1 MKKNTFYAI
10 AFCMTLA
17 TCAGIESIGDNSA
30 EIEQA
35 QTKSVQTMYEES
47 ERPATDTEIIDDYL
61 KYNPNAT
68 EAEIDEILTPK
79 QRY

>member
-1 MKKNTFYAI
+1 MKKNTFYALL
-10 AFCMTLA
+10 FCMTLL
-17 TCAGIESIGDNSA
+17 TCAVESIGDNSA

-47 ERPATDTEIIDDYL
+47 ERPATDTEIVDDYL

-68 EAEIDEILTPK
+68 EAEISEILTPK

>member
-1 MKKNTFYAI
+1 MKKNTFYALS
-10 AFCMTLA
+10 FCLTLA
-17 TCAGIESIGDNSA
+17 TCAGIESIGDNSQ
-30 EIEQA
+30 EIRAKEQSSIK
-35 QTKSVQTMYEES
+35 TLYEES
-47 ERPATDTEIIDDYL
+47 ERPTTDTEIINDYL

>member
-1 MKKNTFYAI
+1 MKKNTFYAL

-17 TCAGIESIGDNSA
+17 TCAGIESIGDNTA
-30 EIEQA
+30 EISAKEQN
-35 QTKSVQTMYEES
+35 SVTTMYEES
-47 ERPATDTEIIDDYL
+47 ERPATDSEIIDEFK

-68 EAEIDEILTPK
+68 QEEKSEILTHK

>member
-1 MKKNTFYAI
+1 MKKNAFYAI
-10 AFCMTLA
+10 LFCMTLA

-30 EIEQA
+30 EISQKEQS
-35 QTKSVQTMYEES
+35 SVKTLYEES
-47 ERPATDTEIIDDYL
+47 ERPHTDSEIIEEFK

-68 EAEIDEILTPK
+68 DKEIDEILTPK

>member
-1 MKKNTFYAI
+1 MKKNIFYAI

-17 TCAGIESIGDNSA
+17 TCAGIESIGDNSQ
-30 EIEQA
+30 EISEKEQN
-35 QTKSVQTMYEES
+35 SVKTLYEES
-47 ERPATDTEIIDDYL
+47 ERPATDTEIINDYL

-68 EAEIDEILTPK
+68 QKEIDEILTPK

>member
-1 MKKNTFYAI
+1 MKKNTFYALL
-10 AFCMTLA
+10 FCMTLA

-30 EIEQA
+30 EINAKEQ
-35 QTKSVQTMYEES
+35 TSVQTMYEES
-47 ERPATDTEIIDDYL
+47 EKPYTDTEIINDYL

>member
-1 MKKNTFYAI
+1 MKKNTFYALL
-10 AFCMTLA
+10 FCMTLL
-17 TCAGIESIGDNSA
+17 TCAVESIGDNTQ
-30 EIEQA
+30 EIAQQEQSSIK
-35 QTKSVQTMYEES
+35 TLYEES

-79 QRY
+79 QRN